1 MTEAIKSGDDP
12 GARGEFYRQLQ
23 AESMLPLWERLR
35 ELVPITPGGG
45 AVAAKWDYDGTVR
58 PHLMTSANLISAQ
71 EAERRVLILENP
83 GLSGGASITGSLYAG
98 VQLIMPGELARAH
111 RHTQSA
117 LRFIIEGSG
126 AYTTVDGERTIMRPG
141 DFVLTPSWTWHDHGN
156 ETDQPMVWLDG
167 LDIPLVRFFEAGF
180 AENSSRETQTVQK
193 SVDDSIYRYGNNLL
207 PVDWRSDRPHSPLI
221 SYPYDRTRESLDR
234 LRKVDAPDAC
244 HGFKMRY
251 TNPATGGYPMPTIGA
266 FIQLLPAGFAGARYC
281 STDGTVFS
289 VVEGSGETHVGTQ
302 VIRWKARDIFVVPG
316 WASHSHHAKTDAVLF
331 SYSDRPAQIS
341 LGIWREMRL

>member
-1 MTEAIKSGDDP
+1 
-12 GARGEFYRQLQ
+12 
-23 AESMLPLWERLR
+23 
-35 ELVPITPGGG
+35 
-45 AVAAKWDYDGTVR
+45 
-58 PHLMTSANLISAQ
+58 
-71 EAERRVLILENP
+71 
-83 GLSGGASITGSLYAG
+83 
-98 VQLIMPGELARAH
+98 MPGELARAH

-167 LDIPLVRFFEAGF
+167 LDIPLVRFFKAGF
-180 AENSSRETQTVQK
+180 AEGSSRETQVVQK
-193 SVDDSIYRYGNNLL
+193 AVEDSIYRYGNNLM

-302 VIRWKARDIFVVPG
+302 VVRWKARDIFVVPG